1 MGFTYFKRFRMEI
14 DLVRTPLEEPAL
26 PKGYAW
32 RAWHPALLER
42 HAETKYD
49 SFRSEIDATVFPCL
63 GDRDGCRR
71 LMQEIAGRENFL
83 PTATWLIE
91 QRPRGETPVN
101 CGTIQGLMQQGNLG
115 AIQNV
120 GVVPDHRRMG
130 LGRALVVKALLG
142 FREADLPRAYLE
154 VTARNLGAVDLYKS
168 LGFQFARTVYKAVEE
183 EVHAY

>member
-1 MGFTYFKRFRMEI
+1 MR
-14 DLVRTPLEEPAL
+14 D
-26 PKGYAW
+26 
-32 RAWHPALLER
+32 
-42 HAETKYD
+42 
-49 SFRSEIDATVFPCL
+49 RS
-63 GDRDGCRR
+63 DGTHV
-71 LMQEIAGRENFL
+71 LA
-83 PTATWLIE
+83 E
-91 QRPRGETPVN
+91 QRPRGEHAVN

-120 GVVPDHRRMG
+120 GVVPDHRRLG

-154 VTARNLGAVDLYKS
+154 VTARNLGAVDLYKA